1 MKFEDYLYIVKEI
14 KKDKIPYY
22 VFWVNLYNKFLQANP
37 LLSGKDFI
45 ESLYNEYEIW
55 RVQQAR
61 KAVLFFQAYKK
72 AYEVDRETVGRLQ
85 ESTWTD
91 ICSQTRD
98 ELRLQHKSYKTEKAY
113 TTWLKRFIAY
123 TGSKP
128 VSRIGENDI
137 KKFLTYLAVQRRVS
151 ISTQKQAFNAL
162 LFVFRYIIEVEI
174 NNLDNV
180 PKSKIMR
187 KLPVVLSGDEIA
199 KIFSN
204 MEGVQRLMVK
214 LIYGSGLRLE
224 ECLTLRIKDLDFE
237 NNVITVR
244 SGKGNKDR
252 RTVLPQH
259 LAESLSV
266 HIKKIRILYE
276 KDRKENCNGVELP
289 FALEKKYPDAGKE
302 WNWFWLFPSS
312 KLSIDP
318 RSNTIRRFHLYPST
332 LQKAFHSAV
341 KKTQIHKHASIHSL
355 RHSFATHLIEKGYDI
370 RTIQE
375 LLGHSNVSTTM
386 IYTHVAEKNKL
397 SVISPFDNLEPN

>member
-22 VFWVNLYNKFLQANP
+22 VFWVNLYSKFLQANP

-72 AYEVDRETVGRLQ
+72 AYELDRETVGRLQ

-91 ICSQTRD
+91 ICLQTRD

-113 TTWLKRFIAY
+113 ITWLKRFIAY

-128 VSRIGENDI
+128 VSGIGENDI

-180 PKSKIMR
+180 PKSKTMR
-187 KLPVVLSGDEIA
+187 KLPVVLSGDEIT

-224 ECLTLRIKDLDFE
+224 ECLTLRIKDLDFD

-259 LAESLSV
+259 LADSLSV

-276 KDRKENCNGVELP
+276 KDRREKCKGVELP

-375 LLGHSNVSTTM
+375 LLGHSNISTTM
-386 IYTHVAEKNKL
+386 IYTHVAEKNML